1 MRIPSLFTLHSSSYN
16 MTLYSN
22 QSANIRSTW
31 YLMTVF
37 LVIIIGIGFGASQY
51 YGNSLILYIAIAFS
65 LLTNMWAYWFSDKM
79 VLSMAGARRIESKD
93 EYPDLYNTLENLCIT
108 AGLPM
113 PKLYVIDDPAPNA
126 FATGRNKEHAVIA
139 VTTGLLPLLSK
150 SELEG
155 VLAHELAHIG
165 NRDMLLQTAVVVFA
179 GIITL
184 IGDIALR
191 ASAFGGGERK
201 NIFFVILGVLAFIL
215 APLAATII
223 RLAISRER
231 EYLADATAA
240 LITRYPEG
248 LASALEKISGFHQP
262 MKVQNQAI
270 AHLFIS
276 DPSGVNDESELK
288 GEEKISFVQ
297 KLFMTHP
304 PIKDRVAKL
313 LVK

>member
-1 MRIPSLFTLHSSSYN
+1 MA
-16 MTLYSN
+16 TLYSN
-22 QSANIRSTW
+22 QASNIRKTW
-31 YLMTVF
+31 FMMTVF
-37 LVIIIGIGFGASQY
+37 LLLVIGLGFGLSVV
-51 YGNSLILYIAIAFS
+51 YGNSSILYIAIAVS
-65 LLTNMWAYWFSDKM
+65 LLMNIGAYWFSDSL
-79 VLSMAGARRIESKD
+79 VLSMANARRIESKD
-93 EYPDLYNTLENLCIT
+93 EYPDLWNTLENLCIT

-126 FATGRNKEHAVIA
+126 FATGRNKDNAVVA

-179 GIITL
+179 GVISFVA
-184 IGDIALR
+184 DMALH
-191 ASAFGGGERK
+191 ASMFGGRDDEKK
-201 NIFFVILGVLAFIL
+201 NPLFMILALVAIVL

-231 EYLADATAA
+231 EFLADATSA

-248 LASALEKISGFHQP
+248 LASALQKISNFHQP
-262 MKVQNQAI
+262 MKVQHAAI

-276 DPSGVNDESELK
+276 DPTGINDEKEARE
-288 GEEKISFVQ
+288 GEEVSFLA
-297 KLFMTHP
+297 KMFMTHP
-304 PIKDRVAKL
+304 PVEERIQAL
-313 LVK
+313 LGKK